1 MYWNS
6 KKKNWELKTPFS
18 FLFFV
23 ISARGKISV
32 VNDFSLFIF
41 VSKNLIRGSV
51 IHLYYKFKLHR
62 KFNRRKCRENTNF
75 FWKTKSEMGSFF

>member
-41 VSKNLIRGSV
+41 VSSMNFIE
-51 IHLYYKFKLHR
+51 
-62 KFNRRKCRENTNF
+62 KFNKRKCN
-75 FWKTKSEMGSFF
+75 SSLLQV